1 MARVY
6 PVDKRGF
13 ILHGFCPKKC
23 ADEDADRI
31 AFELADDLR
40 KFGFSFD
47 HIVIE

>member
-1 MARVY
+1 MKIVY
-6 PVDKRGF
+6 PVNKRGF
-13 ILHGFCPKKC
+13 ILQGFCPTKC

-31 AFELADDLR
+31 AFELAADLK